1 MPSKKSL
8 RIDLRR
14 LILVL
19 AVLSA
24 LGTLANGLYAAYRV
38 QRQVLID
45 HSLQT
50 SRAYSAKVA
59 SGIDEF
65 LRSAQQQLAYSAG
78 ILGRRFGDQEVMKAE
93 VLRLQQQDRGFNAVG
108 IADAA
113 GRVLAAT
120 PDGMD
125 VDGKILKSPGV
136 EDALALRRP
145 TISQAYNTDGGTL
158 VVFIS
163 NPIVAANGDY
173 LGFVGGAIYLRQE
186 GILHTLIGSHYYQGD
201 VRAYVVDG
209 NRRLLYHTDAS
220 RVGQLV
226 GANPAVDA
234 VLEGQDGMARILNSE
249 GQDVLAGY
257 ADVSLANWG
266 VVAQQNSQVV
276 LAGLNGLMKQVLIG
290 IAPLSL
296 LGLAMIWW
304 LTSMISRPLNQ
315 LAEAAHQMTDPA
327 TPERIR
333 GVRSWYFEA
342 EHIRHAL
349 LKGLGL
355 MQEKLGKLNT
365 AATTDPLTGLLNRRA
380 MTEAL
385 ATLEETQRPFS
396 VIVLDIDHF
405 KRVNDTY
412 GHDAGDE
419 VLATLGALIRQCS
432 RSGDLPCRVGGEEF
446 TLLVPG
452 AAVDTA
458 VQVGERLRRLVEQA
472 RLDRVGTITISLGVA
487 RWQPGTGSV
496 ADALKQADE
505 RMYLAKRQG
514 RNRLVADDIA

>member
-1 MPSKKSL
+1 MPSKKSP

-19 AVLSA
+19 AVLAA

-50 SRAYSAKVA
+50 SRAYAAKVA
-59 SGIDEF
+59 SGIGEF

-78 ILGRRFGDQEVMKAE
+78 ILGRGFEDPDVLHAE
-93 VLRLQQQDRGFNAVG
+93 VRRLQMQDRGFNAVG
-108 IADAA
+108 VADAS

-120 PDGMD
+120 PDGKEL
-125 VDGKILKSPGV
+125 DGRILQSPGV
-136 EDALALRRP
+136 QDALALRRP
-145 TISQAYNTDGGTL
+145 TISQAYNTDAGRL

-163 NPIVAANGDY
+163 HPIVDAKGTY
-173 LGFVGGAIYLRQE
+173 LGFVGGAIYLRLE
-186 GILHTLIGSHYYQGD
+186 GVLHTVIGSHYYQGN

-209 NRRLLYHTDAS
+209 NRRLLYHADAS

-226 GANPAVDA
+226 GPNPAVDA
-234 VLEGQDGMARILNSE
+234 VLEGKDGMAQMLNSE

-257 ADVSLANWG
+257 ADVPQANWG
-266 VVAQQNSQVV
+266 VVAQQNSQLA

-296 LGLAMIWW
+296 LGLVLIWW

-315 LAEAAHQMTDPA
+315 LAEAAHTMTDPT

-349 LKGLGL
+349 LKGLAL
-355 MQEKLGKLNT
+355 MQEKLGRLNV

-380 MTEAL
+380 MTDAL
-385 ATLEETQRPFS
+385 TALEDSGQPFS

-452 AAVDTA
+452 APVDTA
-458 VQVGERLRRLVEQA
+458 VQVGERLRRLVEQT
-472 RLDRVGTITISLGVA
+472 RLSRVGIVTISLGVA
-487 RWQPGTGSV
+487 RWQPGAGTV

-505 RMYLAKRQG
+505 RMYQAKQQG
-514 RNRLVADDIA
+514 RNRLVAAGQP